1 MNTNMNKIFGI
12 HKSALIEMLSILTIL
27 SLSSVF
33 FGDSSRF
40 VGIHPHPFWIV
51 ILLMIVQYGTIE
63 AIAATFFAT
72 VFMYAGNIPPQLVE
86 ETSFSYQFRLCFTPF
101 LWFSA
106 SFLLG
111 ELRMRIQTKLEEAEE
126 ERDQAFLQAEAIT
139 RNYEVLKTVKE
150 NLESRLAGQIRTVA
164 ATYETVKELET
175 LNPVQILMRLDNVV
189 LTALNPKKFSV
200 FASGPNGLEAT
211 TSVGW
216 EPEDDFSRRFDLD
229 TTLYREIVNNQRMV
243 CVINKEDEECLDGEG
258 VMAAPL
264 VDAYSGEV
272 FGMLKIEEIDFFKLD
287 IGNLETFKTLC
298 NLIGSAFSNAKKYK
312 EAMTNA
318 IYVSK
323 KGIFSYNLYELLKG
337 YLVSLSQKSNSPMS
351 NLSLRLQEPVRV
363 EVEKQ
368 QLVTNALYDILSE
381 NLPEGT
387 GTPIFHGKGEKI
399 HFEILLPNID
409 VREAENLSLKLLSM
423 INRRDELK
431 NYKFNFQSS
440 WVFNPAAKKDE
451 VTCE

>member
-1 MNTNMNKIFGI
+1 MNKIFGI
-12 HKSALIEMLSILTIL
+12 QKSALIEMLTIL
-27 SLSSVF
+27 SLLTVVSF
-33 FGDSSRF
+33 LFGDGTRF
-40 VGIHPHPFWIV
+40 VETHPHPFWIV

-63 AIAATFFAT
+63 AILAT
-72 VFMYAGNIPPQLVE
+72 VFATIFMYVDNVPQQLVE
-86 ETSFSYQFRLCFTPF
+86 ESTFSYQFRLCFTPF

-111 ELRMRIQTKLEEAEE
+111 ELRMRLQAKLDETSD

-175 LNPVQILMRLDNVV
+175 LNPAQILMRLDHVV
-189 LTALNPKKFSV
+189 QTALNPKKFSV

-211 TSVGW
+211 TSEGW
-216 EPEDDFSRRFDLD
+216 ESEDVFSRRFNLE
-229 TTLYREIVNNQRMV
+229 TTLYREVVINQRMV
-243 CVINKEDEECLDGEG
+243 CVINKEDQECLDGEG

-264 VDAYSGEV
+264 IDAYSGEV
-272 FGMLKIEEIDFFKLD
+272 FGMLKIEEIEFFKLD
-287 IGNLETFKTLC
+287 IGNLETFKTIC
-298 NLIGSAFSNAKKYK
+298 DLIGSAYSNAIKYK

-337 YLVSLSQKSNSPMS
+337 YLVTLSQKSESPMS
-351 NLSLRLQEPVRV
+351 NLTLRLQEPVRV
-363 EVEKQ
+363 EVDKQ
-368 QLVTNALYDILSE
+368 QLVINTLYDVLSE

-387 GTPIFHGKGEKI
+387 GTPIFHGKGEKM
-399 HFEILLPNID
+399 HFEILLPRID
-409 VREAENLSLKLLSM
+409 VLEAEKLSLKLLS
-423 INRRDELK
+423 IIRTRDELK
-431 NYKFNFQSS
+431 HYTFHFQTS
-440 WVFNPAAKKDE
+440 WVYNPAQKGGE
-451 VTCE
+451 VSCE